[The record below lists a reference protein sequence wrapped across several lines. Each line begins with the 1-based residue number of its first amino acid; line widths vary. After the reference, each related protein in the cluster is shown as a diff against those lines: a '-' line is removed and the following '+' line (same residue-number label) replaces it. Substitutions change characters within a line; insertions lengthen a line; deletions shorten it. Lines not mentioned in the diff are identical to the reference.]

1 MEQSRD
7 NVAISFCWDQVL
19 DKCKAGSS
27 GIIVIKT
34 ISGFDIYTKI
44 VNFWSMI
51 GDHILK
57 YDVQFA

>member
-27 GIIVIKT
+27 GIKQYPAST
-34 ISGFDIYTKI
+34 FTLKSL
-44 VNFWSMI
+44 NF
-51 GDHILK
+51 GP
-57 YDVQFA
+57 